1 LKQLFGGIDLTL
13 KRVIVY
19 RRYQADLLS
28 SALPAMM
35 RDGFVAKEIN
45 PNMLDL
51 HQFRY
56 LTYRQKLRY

>member
-28 SALPAMM
+28 SVLLAMA
-35 RDGFVAKEIN
+35 RDGFIAK
-45 PNMLDL
+45 
-51 HQFRY
+51 
-56 LTYRQKLRY
+56 K